1 MNPAAG
7 PTDNLVVFFVTSFIG
22 QAAGYFGVVG
32 LVFFVVWKLG
42 ARVFRGAR
50 IQAVQRVNGKQIG
63 HEVKHTIATLFIGAL
78 NALVL
83 ISLYKGG
90 YTKLTEEVTDWP
102 VYKLAA
108 MTVGLIV
115 FNDAWFYGWHRL
127 LHTPRL
133 FRWVHAVHHK
143 SVDVNPFS
151 SYSFHVVEGF
161 LLGAWVIPF
170 VLLVP
175 MYLPLFGV
183 VQVIGLAN
191 NVNSHLGYEF
201 YPRWLVKVPIL
212 KYLSSSTYHN
222 LHHTKFNGNYGLFFR
237 VWDRVCGTELPDY
250 ERVFTERGAALVAN
264 TTETTTA
271 TS

>member
-7 PTDNLVVFFVTSFIG
+7 PTDNLVVFFITSFIG
-22 QAAGYFGVVG
+22 QAVGYFGVVG
-32 LVFFVVWKLG
+32 LFFFVVWKLG

-78 NALVL
+78 NVLVL
-83 ISLYKGG
+83 IALYKNGH
-90 YTKLTEEVTDWP
+90 TKLTEDANDWP
-102 VYKLAA
+102 FYKLAA
-108 MTVGLIV
+108 MTVFLIV

-133 FRWVHAVHHK
+133 FRLVHAVHHK

-151 SYSFHVVEGF
+151 SYSFHVLEGF

-170 VLLVP
+170 VMLVP

>member
-1 MNPAAG
+1 VNPAAG

-22 QAAGYFGVVG
+22 QAVGYFAVVG
-32 LVFFVVWKLG
+32 LVFVVVWKLG
-42 ARVFRGAR
+42 SKVFRGAR
-50 IQAVQRVNGKQIG
+50 IQAVKRVNGKQIG
-63 HEVKHTIATLFIGAL
+63 TEVVNTIATLFIGAL
-78 NALVL
+78 NALLL
-83 ISLYKGG
+83 IWLYKNGH
-90 YTKLTEEVTDWP
+90 TRLTEDTTEWP
-102 VYKLAA
+102 VYKLVA
-108 MTVGLIV
+108 MTFALIV

-151 SYSFHVVEGF
+151 SYSFHVLEGF

-170 VLLVP
+170 VVLVP

-201 YPRWLVKVPIL
+201 YPRWLLKIPVL

-222 LHHTKFNGNYGLFFR
+222 LHHTRFNGNYGLFFR
-237 VWDRVCGTELPDY
+237 VWDRLFGTELPEY
-250 ERVFTERGAALVAN
+250 ERVFVERGAALSA
-264 TTETTTA
+264 EATA
-271 TS
+271 KTP